1 MSLTEQKILSDAKKR
16 VAIVT
21 GIPGVGKTT
30 VLNKA
35 ADIARQDY
43 TVEIVNYGSVM
54 LETAVSSGFVES
66 RDQMRQ
72 LPPEKQRKIQKIAA
86 ETIAKRTEQGKLL
99 IVDTHM
105 LIKTP
110 EGYLAGLP
118 DWVVTTLEP
127 DVIVLVEAEPES
139 IFSRRSKDESRLRDK
154 DSTTEISTYQNLCR
168 AAAIACSVLSGATVK
183 IINNQEGMVDKT
195 AEELAVVLRGVK

>member
-1 MSLTEQKILSDAKKR
+1 MSVASKR
-16 VAIVT
+16 VIIVT

-35 ADIARQDY
+35 ADIARQEY

-54 LETAVSSGFVES
+54 FETAVSSGFAEN
-66 RDQMRQ
+66 RDQMRL
-72 LPPEKQRKIQKIAA
+72 LPPEKQREIQKNAA
-86 ETIAKRTEQGKLL
+86 EIIAKKAAQGKLL

-105 LIKTP
+105 LIATP

-118 DWVVTTLEP
+118 EWVITTLKP

-139 IFSRRSKDESRLRDK
+139 IFSRRSKDETRTRDQ
-154 DSTTEISTYQNLCR
+154 DSTIEINTHQNLCR
-168 AAAIACSVLSGATVK
+168 AAATAISVLTGATVK
-183 IINNQEGMVDKT
+183 IVKNKEGMVDKT
-195 AEELAVVLRGVK
+195 AEELAVVLKGVN

>member
-1 MSLTEQKILSDAKKR
+1 MSLRSAKLMSTTKKR
-16 VAIVT
+16 IIIVT

-54 LETAVSSGFVES
+54 FETAVSSGFVEN
-66 RDQMRQ
+66 RDQMRL
-72 LPPEKQRKIQKIAA
+72 LPPEKQRKIQKTAA
-86 ETIAKRTEQGKLL
+86 ETITKKAEQGKLL

-118 DWVVTTLEP
+118 EWVVTTLEP

-154 DSTTEISTYQNLCR
+154 DSALEISTHQNLCR
-168 AAAIACSVLSGATVK
+168 AAAITCSTLTGATVK
-183 IINNQEGMVDKT
+183 IVTNKEGMVDKT
-195 AEELAVVLRGVK
+195 AEELAVVLKGVN

>member
-1 MSLTEQKILSDAKKR
+1 MSTASKR
-16 VAIVT
+16 IIIVT

-35 ADIARQDY
+35 ADIARQEY

-54 LETAVSSGFVES
+54 FETAVSSGFVEN
-66 RDQMRQ
+66 RDQMRL
-72 LPPEKQRKIQKIAA
+72 LPPEKQREIQKNAA
-86 ETIAKRTEQGKLL
+86 EIIAKKAAQGKIL

-118 DWVVTTLEP
+118 EWVITTLKP

-139 IFSRRSKDESRLRDK
+139 IFSRRSKDESRTRDQ
-154 DSTTEISTYQNLCR
+154 DSTIEINTHQNLCR
-168 AAAIACSVLSGATVK
+168 AAAITIAVSTGATVT
-183 IINNQEGMVDKT
+183 IVNNKEGMVDKT

>member
-1 MSLTEQKILSDAKKR
+1 MSVASKR
-16 VAIVT
+16 IVIVT

-35 ADIARQDY
+35 ADIARQEY

-54 LETAVSSGFVES
+54 FDAAVNSGFVEN
-66 RDQMRQ
+66 RDQMRL
-72 LPPEKQRKIQKIAA
+72 LPPEKQREIQKNAA
-86 ETIAKRTEQGKLL
+86 EIIAKKAAQGKLL

-105 LIKTP
+105 LIATP

-118 DWVVTTLEP
+118 EWVITTLKP

-139 IFSRRSKDESRLRDK
+139 IFSRRSKDETRTRDQ
-154 DSTTEISTYQNLCR
+154 DSTIEINTHQNLCR
-168 AAAIACSVLSGATVK
+168 AAATTISVLTGATVK
-183 IINNQEGMVDKT
+183 IVKNKEGMVDET
-195 AEELAVVLRGVK
+195 AEELAVVLKGVN

>member
-1 MSLTEQKILSDAKKR
+1 MSVASKR
-16 VAIVT
+16 IIIVT

-30 VLNKA
+30 VLNNA
-35 ADIARQDY
+35 ADIARQEY

-54 LETAVSSGFVES
+54 FDAAVHSGFVEN
-66 RDQMRQ
+66 RDQMRL
-72 LPPEKQRKIQKIAA
+72 LPPEKQREIQKNAA
-86 ETIAKRTEQGKLL
+86 EIIAKKAAQGKLL

-105 LIKTP
+105 LIATP

-118 DWVVTTLEP
+118 EWVITTLKP

-139 IFSRRSKDESRLRDK
+139 IFSRRSKDESRTRDQ
-154 DSTTEISTYQNLCR
+154 DSMIEINTHQHLCR
-168 AAAIACSVLSGATVK
+168 AAAITTAVLIGATVK
-183 IINNQEGMVDKT
+183 IVNNKEGMVDKT

>member
-1 MSLTEQKILSDAKKR
+1 MSAANKR
-16 VAIVT
+16 IIIVT

-35 ADIARQDY
+35 ADIARQEY

-54 LETAVSSGFVES
+54 FDAAVNSGFVEN
-66 RDQMRQ
+66 RDQMRL
-72 LPPEKQRKIQKIAA
+72 LPPEKQRKIQKNAA
-86 ETIAKRTEQGKLL
+86 EIIAKKAANIL

-105 LIKTP
+105 LISTP

-118 DWVVTTLEP
+118 EWVITTLKP
-127 DVIVLVEAEPES
+127 DVIVLVEADPES
-139 IFSRRSKDESRLRDK
+139 ISSRRSKDETRTRDQ
-154 DSTTEISTYQNLCR
+154 DSIKEINTHQNLCR
-168 AAAIACSVLSGATVK
+168 AAAITTAVLIGATVK
-183 IINNQEGMVDKT
+183 IVNNKEDSVDET

>member
-1 MSLTEQKILSDAKKR
+1 MSTASKR
-16 VAIVT
+16 IIIVT

-35 ADIARQDY
+35 ADIARQEY

-54 LETAVSSGFVES
+54 FETAVSSGFVEN
-66 RDQMRQ
+66 RDQMRL
-72 LPPEKQRKIQKIAA
+72 LPPEKQREIQKNAA
-86 ETIAKRTEQGKLL
+86 EVIAKKAAQGKLL

-105 LIKTP
+105 LIATP

-118 DWVVTTLEP
+118 EWVITTLKP

-139 IFSRRSKDESRLRDK
+139 IFSRRSKDESRTRDQ
-154 DSTTEISTYQNLCR
+154 DSIIEINIHQNLCR
-168 AAAIACSVLSGATVK
+168 AAAIAIAVLTGATVE
-183 IINNQEGMVDKT
+183 IVNNKEGMVDKT

>member
-1 MSLTEQKILSDAKKR
+1 MSVASKR
-16 VAIVT
+16 IIIVT

-35 ADIARQDY
+35 ADIARQEY

-54 LETAVSSGFVES
+54 FDAAVNSGFVEN
-66 RDQMRQ
+66 RDQLRL
-72 LPPEKQRKIQKIAA
+72 LPPEKQREIQKNAA
-86 ETIAKRTEQGKLL
+86 EIIAKKAAQGKLL

-105 LIKTP
+105 LIATL

-118 DWVVTTLEP
+118 EWVITTLKP
-127 DVIVLVEAEPES
+127 DVIVLVEAESES

-154 DSTTEISTYQNLCR
+154 DSELEISTHQNLCR
-168 AAAIACSVLSGATVK
+168 AAAIACSTLTGATVK
-183 IINNQEGMVDKT
+183 IVTNKEGMVDNT
-195 AEELAVVLRGVK
+195 AEELAVVLKGVN